1 MEILNKLKVS
11 RRHALKGILSG
22 VGVSLWLPVL
32 DVMCNE
38 NGNAFAQGTA
48 LPTTF
53 GVFFWGNGVHTEDW
67 TPTATGDGD
76 AWALTRN
83 IQSFKD
89 LKADMTL
96 VTGLQMMDGVF
107 KGHGWG
113 VVYVLAGGDGT
124 ACTTIADI
132 SKSPYGALP
141 ETSQGTQWQP
151 TIDQLVAT
159 AIHKDEPYKS
169 LETGILKYT
178 GLNMG
183 TASLNLAHT
192 GPNKPLQP
200 ERDPTAL
207 FNKLFKT
214 GAPVTTGTGMPADIS
229 GKLRKSVLDAV
240 LADAKRLQMTVGTA
254 DSQRIDA
261 HMESIRSLES
271 RIASQSG
278 GTGAGGAGG
287 GTNSNC
293 VAPAV
298 PTAQAANLDLS
309 KVTATSHAMNQ
320 LIAAALS
327 CNMTRVYSHLW
338 SGARDDNHYP
348 TIMQDTEHHTLTHN
362 NDDPSQAKASLIEQY
377 IMTQY
382 ADLAQTLKSTKIG
395 ATTLLDQTIIYGIS
409 EQGEKPHDHN
419 MRNYHIVLMGHAG
432 GKIKGNR
439 HVRLVGRKGT
449 ELMLTLQ
456 QVMGMSVT
464 SFGSWD
470 KTSKTMPE
478 ILT

>member
-22 VGVSLWLPVL
+22 VGVSMWLPVL

-38 NGNAFAQGTA
+38 NGTAFAAGEA

-53 GVFFWGNGVHTEDW
+53 GIFFWGNGIHKDAW

-76 AWALTRN
+76 AWALKTN
-83 IQSFKD
+83 LMDFAS

-96 VTGLQMMDGVF
+96 VTGMQMMDGGF

-124 ACTTIADI
+124 MCTTIADI
-132 SKSPYGALP
+132 GKSQYGALP
-141 ETSQGTQWQP
+141 ETAKGTQWLP
-151 TIDQLVAT
+151 TIDQVISK
-159 AIHKDEPYKS
+159 AISTNEPYKS

-178 GLNMG
+178 GMNMG

-192 GPNKPLQP
+192 GPNQPLPP
-200 ERDPTAL
+200 ERDPAKL
-207 FNKLFKT
+207 FNTLFKT
-214 GAPVTTGTGMPADIS
+214 GAPMTGGTGTPIDIS
-229 GKLRKSVLDAV
+229 NKCRRSVLDAV
-240 LADAKRLQMTVGTA
+240 LADAKRLQMTLGAT
-254 DSQRIDA
+254 DSKRIDA
-261 HMESIRSLES
+261 HMASIRSLEA
-271 RIASQSG
+271 RIPTTASG
-278 GTGAGGAGG
+278 TNPTGASC
-287 GTNSNC
+287 TT
-293 VAPAV
+293 PTT

-309 KVTATSHAMNQ
+309 KVTATSQAMNQ

-348 TIMQDTEHHTLTHN
+348 IIMQDSEHHTLTHN
-362 NDDPSQAKASLIEQY
+362 GDADSQTRATYIEKY
-377 IMTQY
+377 AMSQY
-382 ADLAQTLKSTKIG
+382 AHLAQTLKATTMG
-395 ATTLLDQTIIYGIS
+395 ATNLLDNTIIYGIS
-409 EQGEKPHDHN
+409 EQGDNPHDHN
-419 MRNYHIVLMGHAG
+419 MRDYHIVLMGHAG

-439 HVRLVGRKGT
+439 HVRLTGRKVT

-456 QVMGMSVT
+456 QVMGMKVD
-464 SFGSWD
+464 SFGTWD
-470 KTSKTMPE
+470 KTSKLVPE